1 MNLKDRAFLAGP
13 ESTGHRYGERLLP
26 ICIREIAEQDPER
39 LFAEFIDPPL
49 LLENNSDNIWRL
61 TFREF
66 SRMIDRA
73 AWWLD
78 AKFRENGLTKGTTF
92 AYLGRADVR
101 YLVILV
107 AAMKCGYPVRHHTQ
121 APSTGCCT
129 DHSQGFVLLP
139 PQWNRRTASSDERD

>member
-1 MNLKDRAFLAGP
+1 MNSKDGTFLARP
-13 ESTGHRYGERLLP
+13 KSTGNRYGERLLLV
-26 ICIREIAEQDPER
+26 CITEIAEQDPER

-49 LLENNSDNIWRL
+49 LLGNNPDNIWRL

-78 AKFRENGLTKGTTF
+78 AQFRNNGLTRSTTF

-107 AAMKCGYPVRHHTQ
+107 AAIKCGHLVRHHHTL
-121 APSTGCCT
+121 ALSTTCCT
-129 DHSQGFVLLP
+129 DFQRCCSPPSSMEQTRCFV
-139 PQWNRRTASSDERD
+139 